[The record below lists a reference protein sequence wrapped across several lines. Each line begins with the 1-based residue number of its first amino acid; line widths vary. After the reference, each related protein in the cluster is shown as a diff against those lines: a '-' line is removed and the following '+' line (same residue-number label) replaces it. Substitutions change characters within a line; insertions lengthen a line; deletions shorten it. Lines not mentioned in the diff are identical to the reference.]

1 MFPIEKENTQ
11 MRTRNESTINDILDF
26 INDKYF
32 LEKTVPTLQEIANEV
47 GITKGAVSKYLSTM
61 EERGL
66 IERNGSHYGIA
77 TIKMKKAMKNTQYL
91 PIVGDIACGTPIL
104 AEQNIESYLTISGD
118 FLGAGNYFVLMAK
131 GESMINAG
139 IEDGDYVVIRQQP
152 SAEEGQIVV
161 AMVEDGEATLKRY
174 YKDKRRKKVRLHAE
188 NDEMEDMFFDNIE
201 IQGVAVKVIKN
212 LED

>member
-1 MFPIEKENTQ
+1 M
-11 MRTRNESTINDILDF
+11 
-26 INDKYF
+26 
-32 LEKTVPTLQEIANEV
+32 
-47 GITKGAVSKYLSTM
+47 
-61 EERGL
+61 
-66 IERNGSHYGIA
+66 
-77 TIKMKKAMKNTQYL
+77 
-91 PIVGDIACGTPIL
+91 
-104 AEQNIESYLTISGD
+104 TISGD

-139 IEDGDYVVIRQQP
+139 IDDGDYVVIRQQP

-174 YKDKRRKKVRLHAE
+174 YKDKRRKKVRLHPE
-188 NDEMEDMFFDNIE
+188 NDEMEDMFFDSIE